1 MATRS
6 SARIF
11 RLKWAKYTQEYDTF
25 IHLIQ
30 QINNTDI
37 SYSLHV
43 QLHNMELL
51 CNYML
56 KNKDNFRDGIRFTHN
71 EYSYDNLMRTISI
84 KFKKLVLELEEL
96 NVERVIIKRLIK
108 KMNKVIEYCETYL
121 YLKITEF
128 EKNTIL
134 CDDLI
139 RYVQEYL

>member
-25 IHLIQ
+25 IHLIR
-30 QINNTDI
+30 QINNRDI

-51 CNYML
+51 CNYLL

-71 EYSYDNLMRTISI
+71 EYSYDNLMRTISR
-84 KFKKLVLELEEL
+84 KFKKLVLELETEGL
-96 NVERVIIKRLIK
+96 DVKRVIK
-108 KMNKVIEYCETYL
+108 KMNKVIEYCDTYL
-121 YLKITEF
+121 SLKIKEL
-128 EKNTIL
+128 EQNTIL

>member
-25 IHLIQ
+25 IHLIR
-30 QINNTDI
+30 QINNRDI

-51 CNYML
+51 CNYLL
-56 KNKDNFRDGIRFTHN
+56 KNKNNFRDGIRFTHN
-71 EYSYDNLMRTISI
+71 EYSYDNLMRTISR
-84 KFKKLVLELEEL
+84 KFKKLVLELETEGL
-96 NVERVIIKRLIK
+96 DVKRVIK
-108 KMNKVIEYCETYL
+108 KMNKVIEYCDTYL
-121 YLKITEF
+121 SLKIKEL
-128 EKNTIL
+128 EQNTVL